1 MYVCMYTCMYTHTN
15 THAHTNIEGASACAD
30 RSLDSSEEIAFLS
43 CVCVRVR
50 VRVRTRVYVSVCVCM
65 HARMGV
71 LRAPLH
77 KLFSVIITYMC
88 VCVCVCVCVHAC
100 TCVCTRARVRSCK
113 SFFAVLL
120 RCGSLYVC
128 ARYVLQE
135 DQDLFC
141 VLICVLIC
149 VLYESLYVLVC
160 PCMSCKKMKTFSTS
174 VQPLFSLKNWR
185 PASRWW

>member
-1 MYVCMYTCMYTHTN
+1 MYTHTN
-15 THAHTNIEGASACAD
+15 KHAHTNIEGASACAD

-88 VCVCVCVCVHAC
+88 VCVCVCVC
-100 TCVCTRARVRSCK
+100 TRARVCARARAYALVRAFFQSYLDVGPFMCALGMSCK
-113 SFFAVLL
+113 KIRTFSV
-120 RCGSLYVC
+120 SLYVSL
-128 ARYVLQE
+128 YVS
-135 DQDLFC
+135 C
-141 VLICVLIC
+141 MSP
-149 VLYESLYVLVC
+149 YMSLYVLVC
-160 PCMSCKKMKTFSTS
+160 P
-174 VQPLFSLKNWR
+174 
-185 PASRWW
+185 A